1 MKNIYINLLLLA
13 FLSFSYG
20 QIDRSVMPISGPM
33 PSIEL
38 GNPIEFE
45 LKNGLKV
52 LMVENHKLPRVSV
65 NLLIDNPPF
74 PGSDKNGI
82 YTMTSSMLGKGTT
95 SISKDEYVEEIDFLG
110 ATLNINAGGAYAS
123 SLSRFFPKVLEMMV
137 DGALNPLFSEDE
149 FEKEKAKT
157 LEGIRSNSKNVA
169 QIARRVESVLA
180 FGKNHPNGKYITE
193 ESINNISLS
202 DVKAFYT
209 ERYDPNNAYLI
220 IIGDF
225 SPEEIKKNIKK
236 LFSKWKKV
244 ESSSNPKWNIAQ
256 TSSDLSLNFIDVPN
270 AIQSEVVF
278 QNVVDL
284 SINDPDYFPVLVAN
298 KILGGGP
305 ENRLEQQIREVKGYT
320 YVARSSIGSSKYTKS
335 RFRAFTQTRFQVTD
349 SAVVELLNEIEKIR
363 NINVSEKE
371 LADVKAKYVGNFV
384 LASESPSTIA
394 NYALN
399 IKTQGLNKDFYKT
412 YLKNIDNVTVEDIQR
427 VANKYFKINNGQLVV
442 TGKGTELIDKIEKV
456 KYNGKNIPVSYYD
469 NYGNEIEK
477 PSKSKVPENISANSV
492 LNNYLK
498 AIGGIEKLQS
508 INSLVLKYEGQAMG
522 ASIINEEKRVNNKI
536 ANSTSMN
543 GNVMMKMV
551 VTENEAFVKQGSNKM
566 ALPANFQSDLKKS
579 LGIFPE
585 LKLIDNS
592 NVKFLGK
599 ESLEDNEVYVIEVSG
614 EFISVKYFY
623 DITNGLK
630 IKEISTTNM
639 GGQSQ
644 VQESII
650 GVYKDFEG
658 LLFPTEKS
666 QSLGPQSINM
676 KLIDVILNSE
686 ISEIDFE

>member
-1 MKNIYINLLLLA
+1 MCIR
-13 FLSFSYG
+13 
-20 QIDRSVMPISGPM
+20 DR
-33 PSIEL
+33 
-38 GNPIEFE
+38 
-45 LKNGLKV
+45 
-52 LMVENHKLPRVSV
+52 VENHKLPRVSV

-82 YTMTSSMLGKGTT
+82 YTITSSMLGKGTT

-349 SAVVELLNEIEKIR
+349 SAVVELLNEIKKIR
-363 NINVSEKE
+363 TLNVTSKE
-371 LADVKAKYVGNFV
+371 LSDVKAKYVGNFV
-384 LASESPSTIA
+384 LATESPSTIA

-399 IKTQGLNKDFYKT
+399 IKTQGLDKDFYKN
-412 YLKNIDNVTVEDIQR
+412 YLKNIDNVTIDDIKR
-427 VANKYFKINNGQLVV
+427 VANKYFKLDNGQIIV
-442 TGKGTELIDKIEKV
+442 TGKASELLEKIDNVKFDGKI
-456 KYNGKNIPVSYYD
+456 IPISYFD
-469 NYGNEIEK
+469 NYGNQVEK
-477 PSKSKVPENISANSV
+477 PEKPEVPSNITANSV
-492 LNNYLK
+492 LENYIK
-498 AIGGIEKLQS
+498 SIGGREKL
-508 INSLVLKYEGQAMG
+508 NDVKSLILKYQGEAMG
-522 ASIINEEKRVNNKI
+522 ASIISEEKRLNNKL

-551 VTENEAFVKQGSNKM
+551 VTENEAFVKQGPNKM
-566 ALPANFQSDLKKS
+566 ALPENIQNDMKKS

-585 LKLIDNS
+585 LNLLNNP
-592 NVKFLGK
+592 NVKFGGK
-599 ESLEDNEVYVIEVSG
+599 ENVDGKEAYAVEVAG
-614 EFISVKYFY
+614 DFISLKYLY
-623 DITNGLK
+623 DVETGKK
-630 IKEISTTNM
+630 IREISTTNM

-644 VQESII
+644 VQESVI
-650 GVYKDFEG
+650 GDYKDFDG
-658 LLFPTEKS
+658 ILFPLKKS
-666 QSLGPQSINM
+666 QSLGPQKIEM
-676 KLIDVILNSE
+676 TLIDVIINQ
-686 ISEIDFE
+686 DFAENDFN